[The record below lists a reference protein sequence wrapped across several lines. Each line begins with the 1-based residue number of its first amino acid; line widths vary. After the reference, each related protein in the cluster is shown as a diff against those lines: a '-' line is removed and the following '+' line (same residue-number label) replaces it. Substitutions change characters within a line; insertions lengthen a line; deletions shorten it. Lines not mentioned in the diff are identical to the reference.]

1 MEALEFHLPVE
12 SNEGVSQFGLADRL
26 LRLIRD
32 RLQPVPVPEMPPKD
46 IVLAAAGAAYDRYVG
61 AFDLPFVPNLIEPL
75 VDAHLRSMFLAAVDR
90 LYDSL
95 VAGS

>member
-1 MEALEFHLPVE
+1 MTEIEFHLPVE

-32 RLQPVPVPEMPPKD
+32 RLQPVAVPEMPPKD
-46 IVLAAAGAAYDRYVG
+46 IVLAAAAAAFDRYV
-61 AFDLPFVPNLIEPL
+61 APFDIPFVPNLLEPL
-75 VDAHLRSMFLAAVDR
+75 VDAHLRSMFLASVDR

-95 VAGS
+95 VAR